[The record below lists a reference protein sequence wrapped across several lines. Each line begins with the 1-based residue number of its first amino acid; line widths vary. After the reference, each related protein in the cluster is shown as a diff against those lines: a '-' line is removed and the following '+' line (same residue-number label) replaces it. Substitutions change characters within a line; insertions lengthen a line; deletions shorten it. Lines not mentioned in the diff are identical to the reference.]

1 MYLKL
6 CDHLCANMHAL
17 YDGNEEKFKLVA
29 SLKLFLV
36 MLLCNNTTQ
45 NDCLFYFR
53 TSLFYDTYSF
63 SKIERVSDK
72 LMHLYI
78 LDGNTIWHRMF

>member
-45 NDCLFYFR
+45 NDCLFDFR
-53 TSLFYDTYSF
+53 TSLFYNTYSF
-63 SKIERVSDK
+63 SKIEK
-72 LMHLYI
+72 LEYI
-78 LDGNTIWHRMF
+78 CCQA

>member
-63 SKIERVSDK
+63 SKIEK

-78 LDGNTIWHRMF
+78 LDGNTMWHRMF

>member
-63 SKIERVSDK
+63 SKIEK

-78 LDGNTIWHRMF
+78 LDGNTMWHIMF

>member
-45 NDCLFYFR
+45 NDCLFDFR
-53 TSLFYDTYSF
+53 TSLFYD
-63 SKIERVSDK
+63 ISDK

-78 LDGNTIWHRMF
+78 LDGNTMWHRMF

>member
-53 TSLFYDTYSF
+53 TSLFRDT
-63 SKIERVSDK
+63 EVSDK

-78 LDGNTIWHRMF
+78 LDGNTMWHRMF

>member
-17 YDGNEEKFKLVA
+17 YDGNDEKFKLVT

-36 MLLCNNTTQ
+36 VLLCNNTTQ
-45 NDCLFYFR
+45 NDCLFDFR

-63 SKIERVSDK
+63 SKIEK

-78 LDGNTIWHRMF
+78 LDGNTMWHRMF

>member
-53 TSLFYDTYSF
+53 ISLFYD
-63 SKIERVSDK
+63 K
-72 LMHLYI
+72 LVHLYI
-78 LDGNTIWHRMF
+78 LDGNTTRHRMF

>member
-29 SLKLFLV
+29 SKAGQRIR
-36 MLLCNNTTQ
+36 NEYRSIRQ
-45 NDCLFYFR
+45 
-53 TSLFYDTYSF
+53 TYAF
-63 SKIERVSDK
+63 I
-72 LMHLYI
+72 YP
-78 LDGNTIWHRMF
+78 